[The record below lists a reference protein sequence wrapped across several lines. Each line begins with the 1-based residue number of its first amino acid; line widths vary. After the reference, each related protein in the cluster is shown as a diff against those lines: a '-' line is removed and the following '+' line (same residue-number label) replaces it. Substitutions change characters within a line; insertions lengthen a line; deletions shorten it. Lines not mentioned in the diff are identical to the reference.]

1 MKKILF
7 IAVLMIMS
15 ISTVLATEKA
25 DTLKVDNPKVA
36 SSIIMD

>member
-25 DTLKVDNPKVA
+25 DTLKVDNTKK
-36 SSIIMD
+36 